1 MKPDSKPIN
10 KLQLDGEHSPVMQQY
25 LQIKAQYP
33 NILLFYRMGDFYELF
48 WDDANEASQLL
59 NIVLTARGRS
69 SGQRIPMCGVPAHTL
84 ESYLGRLI
92 AQGRSVAIC
101 EQIGD
106 PNTAKGPIKREV
118 TRVVTPGTLA
128 DDAILDGSRES
139 ILLAFHS
146 ESGTSPRI
154 GIAWLNISSRA
165 FCVFES
171 QDVNEITEIV
181 NRVRPTEIIVP
192 ENTSSPF
199 DSTPINELSPMQ
211 FDTVLGK
218 QTLLSHFNVCD
229 LDGYGIEGFAPAIG
243 AAAAVLNYA
252 KDAWKQPLDF
262 IDSIRRTMTNTTI
275 SIDAHTR
282 RNLEIDTRI
291 NAPTTDGTLISI
303 MDLTETAMG
312 SRLIRQWLHEPLTDL
327 PKVQERHDV
336 VTALLDQHVVDA
348 FTNELKSISDLQRIV
363 ARIALGSP
371 SPRDLVGLRC
381 GLASFSTIKPMMIE
395 LGLESETVRFN
406 ELSELTDL
414 RQLLERALVDS
425 PPATIRDGGFIAKG
439 FDTELDEIRAI
450 QAGENAFLQRL
461 EQRERDRTG
470 LPALRVGYNRIHGYY
485 IEISRNTKFDVPDYY
500 TRRQTLKSA
509 ERYVV
514 PDLKNFEQRMAIST
528 AQALQVEKKL
538 YEDLV
543 RQLQDVL
550 HSLNAIADALARV
563 DVLLSFAKVARRFNF
578 IRPSCSDDPGITI
591 VDGRHPVVANIPGT
605 VFVPNSIELNDQRR
619 MLIVTGP
626 NMGGKSTYMRQVAII
641 VLLAYAGSFVP
652 ATRARIGA
660 IDRIFSRIGA
670 SDDLTAGKSTFMV
683 EMSQTANILN
693 NATDKSLVLLDEIG
707 RGTSTYDGLALAWAI
722 VEEIASHIRAFTL
735 FATHFFE
742 LTDLPETLHGV
753 ANMHLDA
760 IEHNG
765 EVIFLH
771 TVQDGAVSQSYGVQ
785 VARLAGVPTLVL
797 SRAKELLREF
807 ETQAIDNRQI
817 DQIDLFAAQQKLSV
831 FKHLVDRMK
840 NLDVDSLSPRAA
852 QALLYELVEEAQS
865 TARLNGICT
874 QVK

>member
-1 MKPDSKPIN
+1 MKLGGERIN
-10 KLQLDGEHSPVMQQY
+10 TLKLNGDHSPIMQQY

-33 NILLFYRMGDFYELF
+33 NILLLYRVGDFYELF
-48 WDDANEASQLL
+48 GDDAKEASQLL
-59 NIVLTARGRS
+59 DIVLTARGKS

-106 PNTAKGPIKREV
+106 PDTAKSLIKREV

-139 ILLAFHS
+139 ILLAFHIGS
-146 ESGTSPRI
+146 DASSCI
-154 GIAWLNISSRA
+154 GIAWLNISSRE

-171 QDVNEITEIV
+171 QDMNEITEIV

-192 ENTSSPF
+192 ENTPPPS
-199 DSTPINELSPMQ
+199 DSIPVNELSPMR

-218 QTLLSHFNVCD
+218 QALLNHFNVSD
-229 LDGYGIEGFAPAIG
+229 LDGYGMEGLAPAIG

-262 IDSIRRTMTNTTI
+262 IDSIQRAMTSTTI
-275 SIDAHTR
+275 NVDAHTR

-291 NAPTTDGTLISI
+291 NALGTDGTLISI
-303 MDLTETAMG
+303 MDSTETAMG

-327 PKVQERHDV
+327 SKVRERHDV
-336 VTALLDQHVVDA
+336 VTALLDQCVVDA
-348 FTNELKSISDLQRIV
+348 FANELKPVSDLQRIV

-371 SPRDLVGLRC
+371 SPRDLVALRR
-381 GLASFSTIKPMMIE
+381 GLASFSTIKPMMVE
-395 LGLESETVRFN
+395 LGLENETVRFN
-406 ELSELTDL
+406 ALPRLVNIQ
-414 RQLLERALVDS
+414 QLLQRALVDS
-425 PPATIRDGGFIAKG
+425 PPATIRDGGFIAKE
-439 FDTELDEIRAI
+439 FDAELDEIRTF
-450 QAGENAFLQRL
+450 QAGENEFLQQL

-470 LPALRVGYNRIHGYY
+470 LSALRVGYNRIHGYY
-485 IEISRNTKFDVPDYY
+485 IEISRNAKFDVPDHY
-500 TRRQTLKSA
+500 TRRQTLKNA
-509 ERYVV
+509 ERYMI
-514 PDLKNFEQRMAIST
+514 PDLKNFEQRMATST

-538 YEDLV
+538 YESLV
-543 RQLQDVL
+543 HQLQDVL
-550 HSLNAIADALARV
+550 HSLNAIADTLARV

-578 IRPSCSDDPGITI
+578 IRPSFSNDPGVTI
-591 VDGRHPVVANIPGT
+591 VDGRHPVVANIPGA

-652 ATRARIGA
+652 ATKVRIGPV
-660 IDRIFSRIGA
+660 DRIFSRIGA

-722 VEEIASHIRAFTL
+722 AEEIASHIRAFTL

-742 LTDLPETLHGV
+742 LTDLPESLHDV
-753 ANMHLDA
+753 ANIHLDA
-760 IEHNG
+760 IEHDG
-765 EVIFLH
+765 EVVFLH

-785 VARLAGVPTLVL
+785 VAQLAGIPTPVL
-797 SRAKELLREF
+797 SRAKELLHKF
-807 ETQAIDNRQI
+807 ETQTIENRQM
-817 DQIDLFAAQQKLSV
+817 DQMDLFASHEKLSV
-831 FKHLVDRMK
+831 FKDFVDRMK
-840 NLDVDSLSPRAA
+840 NMDVDSLSPREA
-852 QALLYELVEEAQS
+852 QSLLYELVDEAQS
-865 TARLNGICT
+865 TSN
-874 QVK
+874 